1 MIVHLA
7 AGDAGSLVATAFTG
21 FGTMLTD
28 NAPAL
33 LGIGLIAFGVPFV
46 FRWAKRLVS

>member
-1 MIVHLA
+1 MSTDYTSVVT
-7 AGDAGSLVATAFTG
+7 SVFSG
-21 FGTMLTD
+21 FGANLLGA
-28 NAPAL
+28 APAL

>member
-1 MIVHLA
+1 MTPTDPGA
-7 AGDAGSLVATAFTG
+7 LVATAFADFGGYLTG
-21 FGTMLTD
+21 

>member
-1 MIVHLA
+1 MDFGA
-7 AGDAGSLVATAFTG
+7 LVATAFAG
-21 FGTMLTD
+21 FGTNLTD

-33 LGIGLIAFGVPFV
+33 LGIGVLAFGIPYV

>member
-1 MIVHLA
+1 MPPA
-7 AGDAGSLVATAFTG
+7 TDPGALVAAAFADFGDYLTA
-21 FGTMLTD
+21 

-33 LGIGLIAFGVPFV
+33 LAIGLIAFGVPFV

>member
-1 MIVHLA
+1 MVTT
-7 AGDAGSLVATAFTG
+7 DAGTLVAAAFAN
-21 FGTMLTD
+21 FGDMLTS

>member
-1 MIVHLA
+1 
-7 AGDAGSLVATAFTG
+7 VADAFTTFSG
-21 FGTMLTD
+21 YLTD

-33 LGIGLIAFGVPFV
+33 LGIGVVAFAIPFV

>member
-1 MIVHLA
+1 MATTASFSSVVSDVFGNF
-7 AGDAGSLVATAFTG
+7 GDQLLSS
-21 FGTMLTD
+21 
-28 NAPAL
+28 APAL

>member
-1 MIVHLA
+1 MTPA
-7 AGDAGSLVATAFTG
+7 DPGALVATAFDAFQG
-21 FGTMLTD
+21 YLTT

-33 LGIGLIAFGVPFV
+33 LGIGIVAFAIPFV

>member
-1 MIVHLA
+1 MVITDAGTLV
-7 AGDAGSLVATAFTG
+7 GDAFAT
-21 FGTMLTD
+21 FGAMLTA

>member
-1 MIVHLA
+1 MTPTDPGAIVA
-7 AGDAGSLVATAFTG
+7 ATFAD
-21 FGTMLTD
+21 FGGYLTT

-33 LGIGLIAFGVPFV
+33 LAIGLISFGVPYV

>member
-1 MIVHLA
+1 MN
-7 AGDAGSLVATAFTG
+7 AGSLVAAAFAD
-21 FGTMLTD
+21 FGEMLTT

>member
-1 MIVHLA
+1 MIIHSVV
-7 AGDAGSLVATAFTG
+7 GDAGDLVATAFTG
-21 FGTMLTD
+21 FGAMLTT

>member
-1 MIVHLA
+1 MPPVVNPGTLIA
-7 AGDAGSLVATAFTG
+7 DAFAT
-21 FGTMLTD
+21 FGEMLTD

>member
-1 MIVHLA
+1 MPATDFGTIVTTA
-7 AGDAGSLVATAFTG
+7 FGDFGDSLVGA
-21 FGTMLTD
+21 
-28 NAPAL
+28 APAL

>member
-1 MIVHLA
+1 MDPVT
-7 AGDAGSLVATAFTG
+7 AGSLVAAAFAS
-21 FGTMLTD
+21 FGTNLTD

-33 LGIGLIAFGVPFV
+33 LGIGIIAFGVPFV

>member
-1 MIVHLA
+1 MTPDTIYSVVS
-7 AGDAGSLVATAFTG
+7 DVFDG
-21 FGTMLTD
+21 FGDGLVSA
-28 NAPAL
+28 APAL

>member
-1 MIVHLA
+1 MNPTP
-7 AGDAGSLVATAFTG
+7 GSLVADAFATFGGYLTA
-21 FGTMLTD
+21 

-33 LGIGLIAFGVPFV
+33 LGIGILAFGIPFI